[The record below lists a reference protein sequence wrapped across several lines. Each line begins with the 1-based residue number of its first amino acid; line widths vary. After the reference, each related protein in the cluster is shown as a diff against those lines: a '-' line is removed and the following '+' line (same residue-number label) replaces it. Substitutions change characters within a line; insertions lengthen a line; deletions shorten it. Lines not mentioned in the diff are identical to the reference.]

1 MPEPRRHGNHRA
13 EPEES
18 EAGLPD
24 GWMEW
29 GGELMFVAGFTSGG
43 APYGVRLQDFPPDE
57 LPDELKDLAAERR
70 ASEARLSAFDA
81 EERARPGEGPVD
93 DRDVP
98 F

>member
-29 GGELMFVAGFTSGG
+29 GGE
-43 APYGVRLQDFPPDE
+43 
-57 LPDELKDLAAERR
+57 
-70 ASEARLSAFDA
+70 SAFDA
-81 EERARPGEGPVD
+81 EQRARPGEGPVD